1 MTTMGEKIKTLR
13 KNQAWTQEDL
23 ADRLGVTRF
32 AVANWELGRRIP
44 PTGMICKLAIIFNVA
59 TDFLIEHETTE
70 QMSVDSFL
78 AKAKEIFNSNTIS
91 MEDKQYIMDSIA
103 INYIEARRRNR

>member
-1 MTTMGEKIKTLR
+1 MTTMGEKIKNLR
-13 KNQAWTQEDL
+13 KNQAWTQEEL
-23 ADRLGVTRF
+23 AIKIGVTRF

-44 PTGMICKLAIIFNVA
+44 PTDKICKLAIVFNVA

-70 QMSVDSFL
+70 QISIDSFL
-78 AKAKEIFNSNTIS
+78 AKAKEIFSSDTIS

-103 INYIEARRRNR
+103 INYIEARRRLR